1 MYHLPRIQH
10 EGLKEFTHGEYT
22 LVRYTK
28 PLQDPALSAYRS
40 VVYKGNQLVAFSPP
54 KSIPFGDFRIYT
66 HHESAVAREF
76 VDGTMLYVWF
86 DQKWHVSTRS
96 CLSADKIFRRGAD
109 PVPRIDRPV
118 LLNDPP
124 TPQELFASYVAKYD
138 MAYPEAPFYNSLRRD
153 CTYVFSLLDPSS
165 FNVVKPLALEVYLVS
180 VYRIT
185 TGNMVDPVD
194 LDQIAPEL
202 KVNTPTVYW
211 FDHYLDIQEQVEQRT
226 FEFKGFMFYNKTT
239 GQRSKVMNPA
249 FLRIHTVLSAKPN
262 FNEIM
267 LEHVLAKTENEIVA
281 LHETFAEH
289 SHALKNNLARFIN
302 KLYTSYIECFVR
314 KEKAHKDYNAP
325 YREHLYALH
334 GMYFRMRH
342 ASIRINK
349 KIVTDYV
356 WGLKAHELTHALAV
370 H

>member
-10 EGLKEFTHGEYT
+10 EGLKEVTHGEYT
-22 LVRYTK
+22 LVRYIK

-54 KSIPFGDFRIYT
+54 KSTPFQEFRENT
-66 HHESAVAREF
+66 LHESAVAREF

-86 DQKWHVSTRS
+86 DQNWHVSTRS
-96 CLSADKIFRRGAD
+96 CLKADKIFRRGAD
-109 PVPRIDRPV
+109 PVPQIDCPV

-124 TPQELFASYVAKYD
+124 TPQELFAAYVAKYD
-138 MAYPEAPFYNSLRRD
+138 EAHPETPFYTSLRRD

-180 VYRIT
+180 VYRIGV
-185 TGNMVDPVD
+185 GNMVDPVD
-194 LDQIAPEL
+194 LDQIYPEL
-202 KVNTPTVYW
+202 QVSTPTVYW
-211 FDHYLDIQEQVEQRT
+211 FDHFLDIKEQVQQKPY
-226 FEFKGFMFYNKTT
+226 EFKGFMFYNKT

-249 FLRIHTVLSAKPN
+249 FLNVHSVLSAKPN

-267 LEHVLAKTENEIVA
+267 LEHVLAKTENKIVSLNDA
-281 LHETFAEH
+281 YVENAK
-289 SHALKNNLARFIN
+289 ALKRNLTRFIN
-302 KLYTSYIECFVR
+302 TLYTNYMDCFVR
-314 KEKAHKDYNAP
+314 KEKAHKDFNAP

-334 GMYFRMRH
+334 GMYLQMRH

-356 WGLKAHELTHALAV
+356 WGLKAHDLTHAVAV

>member
-10 EGLKEFTHGEYT
+10 EGLKEVTHGEYT
-22 LVRYTK
+22 LVRYIK

-54 KSIPFGDFRIYT
+54 KSIPFQDFCTTT

-86 DQKWHVSTRS
+86 DQNWHVSTRS
-96 CLSADKIFRRGAD
+96 CLHADKIFRRGAD
-109 PVPRIDRPV
+109 PVPRIDLPI

-124 TPQELFASYVAKYD
+124 TPQELFAAYVAKYD
-138 MAYPEAPFYNSLRRD
+138 EAYPEASFYNSLRRD

-165 FNVVKPLALEVYLVS
+165 FNVVKPTALEVYLVS

-185 TGNMVDPVD
+185 TGNMVDPVE
-194 LDQIAPEL
+194 LDQIYPEL
-202 KVNTPTVYW
+202 KVSKIRVFL
-211 FDHYLDIQEQVEQRT
+211 FDHYLELQQQVEQRP
-226 FEFKGFMFYNKTT
+226 FEFKGLMFYNKTT

-249 FLRIHTVLSAKPN
+249 YLNVHVVLSAKPN

-267 LEHVLAKTENEIVA
+267 LEHVLAKTENKIVA
-281 LHETFAEH
+281 LNESFVENAN
-289 SHALKNNLARFIN
+289 ALKRNLARFIN
-302 KLYTSYIECFVR
+302 TLYTNYIECFVR

-325 YREHLYALH
+325 YRVHLYALH
-334 GMYFRMRH
+334 GMYLQMRH
-342 ASIRINK
+342 VSIRINK

-356 WGLKAHELTHALAV
+356 WGLKACELTHALAV

>member
-1 MYHLPRIQH
+1 
-10 EGLKEFTHGEYT
+10 
-22 LVRYTK
+22 
-28 PLQDPALSAYRS
+28 
-40 VVYKGNQLVAFSPP
+40 
-54 KSIPFGDFRIYT
+54 
-66 HHESAVAREF
+66 
-76 VDGTMLYVWF
+76 
-86 DQKWHVSTRS
+86 
-96 CLSADKIFRRGAD
+96 
-109 PVPRIDRPV
+109 
-118 LLNDPP
+118 
-124 TPQELFASYVAKYD
+124 
-138 MAYPEAPFYNSLRRD
+138 
-153 CTYVFSLLDPSS
+153 
-165 FNVVKPLALEVYLVS
+165 
-180 VYRIT
+180 
-185 TGNMVDPVD
+185 
-194 LDQIAPEL
+194 
-202 KVNTPTVYW
+202 
-211 FDHYLDIQEQVEQRT
+211 
-226 FEFKGFMFYNKTT
+226 
-239 GQRSKVMNPA
+239 
-249 FLRIHTVLSAKPN
+249 VLSAKPN

-314 KEKAHKDYNAP
+314 KEKAHKDYTAP

>member
-10 EGLKEFTHGEYT
+10 EGLKEVHHGEYT
-22 LVRYTK
+22 LVRYIK

-54 KSIPFGDFRIYT
+54 KSISFQDFCT
-66 HHESAVAREF
+66 TTLHESAVAREF

-86 DQKWHVSTRS
+86 DQNWRVSTRS
-96 CLSADKIFRRGAD
+96 CLNADKIFRRGAD
-109 PVPRIDRPV
+109 PVPRIDRPIS
-118 LLNDPP
+118 LNDPP
-124 TPQELFASYVAKYD
+124 TPQELFAAYVAKYD
-138 MAYPEAPFYNSLRRD
+138 AAHPEAPFYASLRCD

-180 VYRIT
+180 VYRISH
-185 TGNMVDPVD
+185 GNMVDPVD
-194 LDQIAPEL
+194 LDQIYPEL
-202 KVNTPTVYW
+202 QVSTPTVYW
-211 FDHYLDIQEQVEQRT
+211 FDHFHDMQEQVTRRP

-249 FLRIHTVLSAKPN
+249 FLNVHAVLSAKPN

-267 LEHVLAKTENEIVA
+267 LEHVLAKTETQILALNESYVENA
-281 LHETFAEH
+281 N
-289 SHALKNNLARFIN
+289 ALKRNLTRFIN
-302 KLYTSYIECFVR
+302 TLYTNYMECFVR
-314 KEKAHKDYNAP
+314 KEKAHKDFNAP

-334 GMYFRMRH
+334 GMYLQMRH

-356 WGLKAHELTHALAV
+356 WGLKACELTHALAV